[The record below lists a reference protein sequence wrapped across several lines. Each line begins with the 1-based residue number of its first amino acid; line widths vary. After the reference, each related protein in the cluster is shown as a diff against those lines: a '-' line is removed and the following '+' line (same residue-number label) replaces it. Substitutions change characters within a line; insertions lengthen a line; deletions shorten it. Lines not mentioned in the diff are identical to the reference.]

1 MIGVT
6 CPGCGNEFNV
16 ADSQAGKQGR
26 CLRCGAVVIAP
37 APWSAPADS
46 GLPVAGAPNGF
57 CSTCGAP
64 RVEGAAF
71 CSGCGMRVGESPSH
85 TQGVATTRFTSPP
98 TAPPSAPLYPP
109 SQPGQKRLGL
119 PTWVLIL
126 ILIPC
131 IGALL
136 FGGAVCTAIAVP
148 TFAGQR
154 VKAQDAAAK
163 SLVRNAMTSAESQF
177 VDSKTF
183 DTPTALPAA
192 HEIDP
197 KINFRPLAYD
207 SATGTPRVE
216 ARTKE
221 TTVAYDGKGAMY
233 VIATVSETGKI
244 WGVSVD
250 KGAGGGTEFFC
261 VETDG
266 SYRTGW

>member
-1 MIGVT
+1 VIGVT

-26 CLRCGAVVIAP
+26 CLRCGAVVFAP
-37 APWSAPADS
+37 VAWSTPTDS
-46 GLPVAGAPNGF
+46 GPPVAGAPNGF
-57 CSTCGAP
+57 CSTCGAR
-64 RVEGAAF
+64 RVEGATF
-71 CSGCGMRVGESPSH
+71 CPGCGARVGDSPFS
-85 TQGVATTRFTSPP
+85 TLGVPP
-98 TAPPSAPLYPP
+98 TMLTGAQTTPLSAPLHP
-109 SQPGQKRLGL
+109 SPQPEQKKFGL
-119 PTWVLIL
+119 PTRVLIL

-136 FGGAVCTAIAVP
+136 FGGAVCTAIAIP
-148 TFAGQR
+148 TFVGQR

-163 SLVRNAMTSAESQF
+163 SLVRNAMTSVESQF
-177 VDSKTF
+177 VDSRTF
-183 DTPTALPAA
+183 DTSTALPAA

-197 KINFRPLAYD
+197 RINFQPLAYD

-216 ARTKE
+216 TQTKE
-221 TTVAYDGKGAMY
+221 SCVAYDGKGAMY
-233 VIATVSETGKI
+233 VIVTVSETGKI